1 MTLLRAGFVG
11 AAVFF
16 GTLAL
21 ALGMQWVAAAM
32 GWVR

>member
-1 MTLLRAGFVG
+1 MVILKSLWIG

-32 GWVR
+32 GIVR